1 MSDTVDAKSKDIALI
16 NKLKNPER
24 MVLESYAVTCA
35 MRYYIDPGD
44 LVKSELGID
53 SKQLR
58 RIEDTL
64 IDKGLLLKGSYYHKS
79 LDPSLCIIVVA
90 NMVENHSDDL
100 QIFLD
105 ILARTRYS
113 AEVSGL
119 DFIKAMRFVMGVDK
133 SQKIK
138 ELSRDYLHYVQYVA
152 GEKFFPR
159 LMLFFSSN
167 DHIDLAEQ
175 LLTKFVCQD
184 IPCPADVLDNITSSL
199 GPDKILA
206 ANLLDLKR
214 LYLYIL
220 DGVCDL
226 PDTISAVRPYQ
237 QVLRGIRAAN
247 AAKYDEAIACFSA
260 ALKVLNKKQEL
271 KNVFYL
277 FIPSFY
283 LVMSYAR
290 IATAAATTK
299 INQFLRKKD
308 IGDYYVQFIPVSLAY
323 AFTDNDHRPDIY
335 KLKRAFSLLLDSQPA
350 VGLQYIGLMVDKYFG
365 QVHEPAL
372 WKKLFAQPGVC
383 PRHKLI
389 CHEVSA
395 YLELDEAQREELIRL
410 YGDRPILTSL
420 RRKADW
426 EWVIEE
432 VMQQVGA
439 EAEATRA
446 PKAVKKERIVYQV
459 FEQRDEVVPVVQTWL
474 KSERWSVPKNISMKR
489 FIECEFPFAD
499 EIDRQMADVC
509 RRKNFDSYYVQW
521 PSLSEA
527 GPLLVDSEKAFLSGD
542 IDCKKPLIFQKEE
555 AFVKFNTDSKHSISV
570 ESNVGS
576 VDSIPSSGE
585 TVVSKDDKGVFSV
598 VTVNARQAAVLN
610 KLLELKKFPASA
622 QEQVKGMLTKLEQ
635 VIEVRSPLLDSKSI
649 PNIKGDAGICAR
661 IRPSASLSY
670 VVNFMVHPAPGGSE
684 YYFPGEGRAVVYDMV
699 DGKTVRVKRNISAE
713 VKNFNKLVEE
723 MPFVDDDNSDNG
735 FTFSI
740 SVDDVL
746 DLIEYAKEPS
756 NNLVI
761 EWEEGKALSVNRAT
775 PSSWSVGLKSSN
787 EWFEIEGDVR
797 VDDKTVISMTELLE
811 KIRLSRGRYV
821 RLSDTDF
828 LEISGKLRKQLERI
842 DALAVKNRNKMM
854 ISSFNAALL
863 DDKALDGELKVA
875 FDDRLIRLRKK
886 IEKSYDLEPKL
897 PSALNAQL
905 RPYQLEGFQWMAR
918 LSSWGAG
925 ACLADDM
932 GLGKT
937 VQTIA
942 FLLYKASEGP
952 ALVVAPAS
960 VVPNWIG
967 ELAKFAPSLNV
978 AVLNKAADRAKLI
991 GEVGPYD
998 VVLST
1003 YGILN
1008 TEEASLSEKKWSTVC
1023 LDEAHVIKNK
1033 DTKMSQAAMA
1043 LNAENRIILTGTPIQ
1058 NHLGELWNLF
1068 RFINPGLLG
1077 SDDSFRR
1084 KFVIPI
1090 QEHDKDRQR
1099 ALQRI
1104 IKPFM
1109 LRRTKAEVV
1118 EDLPEKTD
1126 IVMSVELS
1134 DKEMAMYEAMRIKAA
1149 SIIEGADKVDVNT
1162 LAEIT
1167 RLRRAACSMKLVDPD
1182 WKGGESKIQAF
1193 LDLVEEFQ
1201 SGSNRMLVFS
1211 QFTSFLAL
1219 VREALDKA
1227 GIKYLYLDGSCSMK
1241 EREKLVNEFRKG
1253 DIPLFLISL
1262 KAGGL
1267 GLNLPEANYV
1277 AHLDPWWN
1285 PAIEQQATDRAY
1297 RIGQK
1302 RNVTVYHFVAKN
1314 TIEEKI
1320 RRLHRTKRDLAD
1332 SLLEGTDMAT
1342 KLGMKEILEL
1352 VDA

>member
-1 MSDTVDAKSKDIALI
+1 
-16 NKLKNPER
+16 
-24 MVLESYAVTCA
+24 MVLESFAVTCA
-35 MRYYIDPGD
+35 LHYYYDAGD
-44 LVKSELGID
+44 LVKEHLHID
-53 SKQLR
+53 SKRLR
-58 RIEDTL
+58 KIEDNL
-64 IDKGLLLKGSYYHKS
+64 IDRGYLLKGYYSRKS
-79 LDPSLCIIVVA
+79 IKPELCVLIVA
-90 NMVENHSDDL
+90 NMIVNHSEDYNV
-100 QIFLD
+100 FLHL
-105 ILARTRYS
+105 LANTRYS
-113 AEVSGL
+113 ESISGV

-133 SQKIK
+133 AQIIRALPG
-138 ELSRDYLHYVQYVA
+138 EYLTYVHYMT

-159 LMLFFSSN
+159 LMLFFSTEEHLN
-167 DHIDLAEQ
+167 LTEQ
-175 LLTKFVCQD
+175 ILTKFVCQD
-184 IPCPADVLDNITSSL
+184 IPCPPDELDNLTTTF
-199 GPDKILA
+199 GPDKLLA
-206 ANLLDLKR
+206 ANLLDLRR

-220 DGVCDL
+220 DGSYDL
-226 PDTISAVRPYQ
+226 SDTISSARPYQ
-237 QVLRGIRAAN
+237 QVLRGVRSAN
-247 AAKYDEAIACFSA
+247 AAKYEEALAYFTA
-260 ALKVLNKKQEL
+260 ALKVLNKNQVL

-283 LVMSYAR
+283 LIMTYAR
-290 IATAAATTK
+290 IGTVAATNK
-299 INQFLRKKD
+299 LGQFLRKKD
-308 IGDYYVQFIPVSLAY
+308 IGEYYVQLIPIALAR
-323 AFTDNDHRPDIY
+323 AFTESDHKPDSY
-335 KLKRAFSLLLDSQPA
+335 KLKRAFTLMLNSDPA
-350 VGLQYIGLMVDKYFG
+350 VGLQYMGLMVEKYFG
-365 QVHEPAL
+365 EVHEPGL
-372 WKKLFAQPGVC
+372 WKKLFAESGKC
-383 PRHKLI
+383 PRHKLV

-395 YLELDEAQREELIRL
+395 YLELNDVQRKELCVL
-410 YGDRPILTSL
+410 YGDKPILTSL
-420 RRKADW
+420 YRKADW
-426 EWVIEE
+426 EWVIED
-432 VMQQVGA
+432 VIQQVGA
-439 EAEATRA
+439 DAETTRS
-446 PKAVKKERIVYQV
+446 KLEVKKERIVYKV
-459 FEQRDEVVPVVQTWL
+459 FDHSSEVVPVLQTWL
-474 KSERWSVPKNISMKR
+474 KSERWSMPKNISMKK
-489 FIECEFPFAD
+489 FIEFEFPFAD
-499 EIDRQMADVC
+499 EVDRQIANVC
-509 RRKNFDSYYVQW
+509 RKKNFDSFYVRW
-521 PSLSEA
+521 PTIEDA
-527 GPLLVDSEKAFLSGD
+527 APLLVDTEKAFSSND
-542 IDCKKPLIFQKEE
+542 VDCKKPLIFQKEE
-555 AFVKFNTDSKHSISV
+555 AYVKFNTDSRHSISV
-570 ESNVGS
+570 ESNIGNS
-576 VDSIPSSGE
+576 DSIPSSGS
-585 TVVSKDDKGVFSV
+585 TVVSKDGKGVYSV
-598 VTVNARQAAVLN
+598 VSVNARQATILN
-610 KLLELKKFPASA
+610 KLLQIKKFPVSA
-622 QEQVKGMLTKLEQ
+622 QEQVKNMLTKLEQ

-649 PNIKGDAGICAR
+649 PNIKGSADICAR
-661 IRPSASLSY
+661 IRPSASMTY
-670 VVNFMVHPAPGGSE
+670 VVNFMVHPVPGGSD
-684 YYFPGEGRAVVYDMV
+684 YFFPGEGRAVIYDMV

-713 VKNFNKLVEE
+713 VKNFSKLVEE

-735 FTFSI
+735 FTFSLY
-740 SVDDVL
+740 VDDVL
-746 DLIEYAKEPS
+746 DIIEYAKEPA

-761 EWEEGKALSVNRAT
+761 EWEEGKALSVKRAS
-775 PSSWSVGLKSSN
+775 PSSWHVGMKSNN
-787 EWFEIEGDVR
+787 EWFEIEGDVC
-797 VDDKTVISMTELLE
+797 VDDSTVISMTELLE
-811 KIRLSRGRYV
+811 KIRQSRGRYV
-821 RLSDTDF
+821 RLDDTDF

-842 DALAVKNRNKMM
+842 DALAVKNRNKTI
-854 ISSFNAALL
+854 ISLFNAALL

-875 FDDRLIRLRKK
+875 FDDRLIRLREK
-886 IEKSYDLEPKL
+886 IEKSYDLDPKL
-897 PSALNAQL
+897 PSTLNAQL
-905 RPYQLEGFQWMAR
+905 RPYQHEGFQWMVR

-967 ELAKFAPSLNV
+967 EFGKFAPSLNV
-978 AVLNKAADRAKLI
+978 AVLNKAADRAQLI
-991 GEVGPYD
+991 KDVGAYD

-1008 TEEASLSEKKWSTVC
+1008 TEEAALSEKKWSTVC

-1033 DTKMSQAAMA
+1033 DTKMSQAVMT

-1077 SDDSFRR
+1077 SDESFRK

-1090 QEHDKDRQR
+1090 QEHDKERQR

-1134 DKEMAMYEAMRIKAA
+1134 EKELAMYEAMRIKAA
-1149 SIIEGADKVDVNT
+1149 NVIENADKVDVNT

-1167 RLRRAACSMKLVDPD
+1167 RLRRAACSMKLVDKE
-1182 WKGGESKIQAF
+1182 WTGGESKIQAF
-1193 LDLVEEFQ
+1193 LDLVAEFQ
-1201 SGSNRMLVFS
+1201 SSSNRMLVFS

-1219 VREALDKA
+1219 VRDALDKV
-1227 GIKYLYLDGSCSMK
+1227 GIKYLYLDGSCTIK
-1241 EREKLVNEFRKG
+1241 ERESLVREFRKG
-1253 DIPLFLISL
+1253 EVPLFLISL

-1342 KLGMKEILEL
+1342 KLGMKDILEL